1 MANMSRVQGG
11 VGIRMENGAV
21 RIEAALLVT
30 NRPSGRG
37 RTPEEID
44 HLGSA
49 FHDCFDRIGHRVAR
63 VTKDH
68 AEVVTVT
75 RDFLASAQG
84 PCFLLT
90 AGGGGT
96 TRALVQGVFEMAEAG
111 LVRLDEVR
119 FSSLRLGSGN
129 LIPQYFGMSA
139 APLTALR
146 GIARQLFAGR
156 TRACCVFCCNFY
168 YPDGRTRRVYGV
180 TMGGMGQFG
189 RVPDD
194 IQHWRNHH
202 PRLMRWMMRWMPL
215 ERVNT
220 VQYLGFS
227 VLRTLRCIAQ
237 PRRAEWIEV
246 RHAGRSE
253 LYQLIAGLLL
263 NFDFP
268 QVPFRGGCD
277 IHEPRLMLCLVPYL
291 GRGRTGWALLDWQ
304 HLERRVIRYEIT
316 PETPVEILFPR
327 SSSTTLALDEDTFL
341 APPRIDFRLAGSLR
355 FVTDA

>member
-1 MANMSRVQGG
+1 MNTQNRA
-11 VGIRMENGAV
+11 E

-44 HLGSA
+44 HLCDA
-49 FHDCFDRIGHRVAR
+49 FHDCFDRVRHRVTR

-68 AEVVTVT
+68 AEVVTAT
-75 RDFLASAQG
+75 RAFLASTRG

-111 LVRLDEVR
+111 FVSLDEVR

-129 LIPQYFGMSA
+129 VMPQYFGMSA
-139 APLTALR
+139 APLTAMR
-146 GIARQLFAGR
+146 GIACQLFAGR
-156 TRACCVFCCNFY
+156 TRACCVYRCTFY
-168 YPDGRTRRVYGV
+168 YPDGATRRAYGV
-180 TMGGMGQFG
+180 TMGGIGQFG

-194 IQHWRNHH
+194 IEHWRNCH
-202 PRLMRWMMRWMPL
+202 PRLMRSVVRWMPL
-215 ERVNT
+215 EKVNT
-220 VQYLGFS
+220 LQYLGFS

-277 IHEPRLMLCLVPYL
+277 IHEPRLVLCLVPYL
-291 GRGRTGWALLDWQ
+291 GRARTGWTLLDWRR
-304 HLERRVIRYEIT
+304 LDRRVVRYEIT

-327 SSSTTLALDEDTFL
+327 SNSTMLALDEDTFL
-341 APPRIDFRLAGSLR
+341 APPRIDFHLAGSLR
-355 FVTDA
+355 FVTDV